1 MNENEMK
8 IKRNFF
14 DGKRKKIDQ
23 TSFKSRRLTNST
35 RCLFKGEEINEM

>member
-8 IKRNFF
+8 IKRN
-14 DGKRKKIDQ
+14 GKRKKIDQ